1 MKITRMLLT
10 LLLAIALVTGAV
22 SCSFSFLT
30 PPHSEELELKIYDYL
45 QEKYPSLEFDIT
57 SYKQDTF
64 TSGKYV
70 FNVCCK
76 TTNVDFLVYQSSF
89 LITDSYTVTYANLAM
104 EEKLVAVLGKI
115 IMTDYAKSIQW
126 LDIYADGN
134 TGYKFRDVDLT
145 ELPDSVVG
153 IDSIYRVVINAKN
166 TAEAVESLKVITEK
180 FDEATVHC
188 SSITFEWVQN
198 DYSIVFTTDTCTIND
213 ATEEELASFIDYVDG
228 AKKNDEFITISY
240 VSRIKRVQA
249 STTDMAPDKIIPGL
263 HEKTSDTDV
272 NGSGSNHTHIQDTNS

>member
-1 MKITRMLLT
+1 MII
-10 LLLAIALVTGAV
+10 LLAFLILTGSVA
-22 SCSFSFLT
+22 CTFLET
-30 PPHSEELELKIYDYL
+30 PLSEEMELKIYEYL
-45 QEKYPSLEFDIT
+45 ENKYPGLEFEII
-57 SYKQDTF
+57 SYSQDTY

-249 STTDMAPDKIIPGL
+249 STTDIAPDKIIPGL

-272 NGSGSNHTHIQDTNS
+272 NGSSSNHTHIQDTNS

>member
-1 MKITRMLLT
+1 MKIFRSLLII
-10 LLLAIALVTGAV
+10 LLAFLILTGSVA
-22 SCSFSFLT
+22 CTFLET
-30 PPHSEELELKIYDYL
+30 PLSEEMELKIYEYL
-45 QEKYPSLEFDIT
+45 ENKYPGLEFEII
-57 SYKQDTF
+57 SYSQDTY

-249 STTDMAPDKIIPGL
+249 STTDIAPDKIIPGL

-272 NGSGSNHTHIQDTNS
+272 NGSGSNHTHIQDNNS

>member
-1 MKITRMLLT
+1 MKIFRSLLII
-10 LLLAIALVTGAV
+10 LLAFLILTGSVA
-22 SCSFSFLT
+22 CTFLET
-30 PPHSEELELKIYDYL
+30 PLSEEMELKIYEYL
-45 QEKYPSLEFDIT
+45 KNKYPGLEFEIT
-57 SYKQDTF
+57 SYSQDTY

-76 TTNVDFLVYQSSF
+76 TTEVDFLVYQTSF

-104 EEKLVAVLGKI
+104 EEKLVAVLGKT
-115 IMTDYAKSIQW
+115 IMTDYVKSIQW
-126 LDIYADGN
+126 LDVYADGN
-134 TGYKFRDVDLT
+134 TGYKFRDVELK

-153 IDSIYRVVINAKN
+153 VDSIYRVIINAKN

-198 DYSIVFTTDTCTIND
+198 DYSIVFTTDTCTINN

-249 STTDMAPDKIIPGL
+249 STTDIAPDKIIPGL

-272 NGSGSNHTHIQDTNS
+272 NGSGSNHTHIQDNNS